1 MTERADDAKNLVM
14 MLQSTVHTFA
24 DKEALLSP
32 NESGGYDTW
41 TYQRMWSDIESIA
54 LNLQAKG
61 VQGGDRVGLLSDGR
75 AAWPLCDFAILSLGA
90 CTVPIYP
97 SIPPQQI
104 EHIVRDSGMKGLFLE
119 DVGQLKKLLQ
129 IPHDEVPQLQFVVL
143 LEPDDTDE
151 TATTIAMAKE
161 RYDVYL
167 FSSWTSGVMPKK
179 NSSWRAGWQ
188 EIDEHH
194 LATIVYTSG
203 TTGLPKGVLLTH
215 GNLLA
220 NVRGIRQVFELR
232 PTDRTLSYLPLSHIF
247 ERTAGQFVILSAGG
261 TIVYSRGF
269 SYITEDF
276 LRMPPT
282 VFTTVPRL
290 LEKVLEITWKKVEA
304 SPNWR
309 KRLFQNAVDA
319 GMKARVKGERVLPIK
334 VQFYDRL
341 VFSQIKA
348 ALGGRLRAIISGGAP
363 LPKYVGEFFTAAGI
377 AVAEGYGM
385 TETSPVVCVNPPGAI
400 HLGTA
405 GKILPN
411 VEVRI
416 AEDGEVLVKG
426 PSITKGYHNNE
437 DATRNLF
444 TEDGWM
450 HTGDIG
456 EVTEDGYLRITD
468 RKKNL
473 IVLSTGKKV
482 TPAPIEGSILKSRL
496 IDQALLIG
504 QAYKFVSLIVVPNE
518 DEVREWYHSRGQTP
532 LPRQLWQSDKAL
544 YDMLMAEVQAAT
556 DGFAEFERPKKLLIL
571 EDTFTVENG
580 CLTPTLKVKARVVL
594 DKYEKEIEALYVPS
608 RVEVS

>member
-1 MTERADDAKNLVM
+1 VTERADDAKNLVM

-61 VQGGDRVGLLSDGR
+61 VQRGDRVGLLSDGR

-179 NSSWRAGWQ
+179 DSSWRAGWQ

>member
-1 MTERADDAKNLVM
+1 MERAEELKNLVM
-14 MLQSTVHTFA
+14 MLESTVNQYG
-24 DKEALLSP
+24 DKEALVSP
-32 NESGGYDTW
+32 NKSDGYDTW
-41 TYQRMWSDIESIA
+41 TYQRMWSEIESIA
-54 LNLQAKG
+54 LNLQDKG
-61 VQGGDRVGLLSDGR
+61 VQSGDRVGLLSDGR
-75 AAWPLCDFAILSLGA
+75 AAWPLCDFAILSCGA

-97 SIPPQQI
+97 SIPAQQI

-129 IPHDEVPQLQFVVL
+129 IPPSAIPQLQFVVL
-143 LEPDDTDE
+143 LENADAEE
-151 TATTIAMAKE
+151 TVEVITQAKK
-161 RYDVYL
+161 RYGFYQ
-167 FSSWTSGVMPKK
+167 FSSWTSPVLRRK
-179 NSSWRAGWQ
+179 NSTWREGWK
-188 EIDEHH
+188 EIGEEH

-203 TTGLPKGVLLTH
+203 TTGLPKGVLLSH

-220 NVRGIRQVFELR
+220 NVRGIGEIFELR
-232 PTDRTLSYLPLSHIF
+232 PTDRSLSYLPLSHIF
-247 ERTAGQFVILSAGG
+247 ERTAGQFVILRTGG

-290 LEKVLEITWKKVEA
+290 LEKVLEMTWKKVDA

-309 KRLFQNAVDA
+309 KQLFQNAVEA
-319 GMKARVKGERVLPIK
+319 GMKARVKGERVSPIK
-334 VQFYDRL
+334 VQFYDKL

-348 ALGGRLRAIISGGAP
+348 ALGGRLRAVISGGAP
-363 LPKYVGEFFTAAGI
+363 LPKYVGEFFAAARI
-377 AVAEGYGM
+377 PVAEGYGM

-416 AEDGEVLVKG
+416 GEDGEVLVKG
-426 PSITKGYHNNE
+426 PSITKGYYNNE
-437 DATRNLF
+437 EATRDLF

-456 EVTEDGYLRITD
+456 EVTDDGYLRITD

-496 IDQALLIG
+496 IDQALLVG

-518 DEVREWYHSRGQTP
+518 DEVREWYKSRGQTP
-532 LPRQLWQSDKAL
+532 LPRELWQSDQTL
-544 YDMLMAEVQAAT
+544 YDLLMNEVRTAT
-556 DGFAEFERPKKLLIL
+556 EGFAEFERPKKLLIPS
-571 EDTFTVENG
+571 DTFTVENG
-580 CLTPTLKVKARVVL
+580 CLTPTLKVKARVVF